1 MPGNRDG
8 DGGDAVTG
16 GETMNL
22 NEFVRTQ
29 INQMLV
35 AAAETTAAM
44 TDNPDDAASVPLVFF
59 RIEEKLLATWQ
70 TEYER
75 LLAPP
80 EEKR

>member
-1 MPGNRDG
+1 
-8 DGGDAVTG
+8 
-16 GETMNL
+16 MNL
-22 NEFVRTQ
+22 DDFIQTR
-29 INQMLV
+29 INQMIV

-44 TDNPDDAASVPLVFF
+44 TNNPDDAASVPLVFF

-80 EEKR
+80 EE